1 MRVAFTK
8 ERLAS
13 RVRQLGRT
21 ISKDYAGRTLDVLV
35 VLDNGFLF
43 GADLIRS
50 ISVPVV
56 CRFIRVEMRDISLAG
71 HARREIYFSWPPG
84 LRGRDVLLV
93 DAVLNTG
100 VTQDFVMKQ
109 ILEGRPGSL
118 RLAVLFDKPDAR
130 KVNLKAEYTGFS
142 SASNDMVGF
151 GLGGRAGLYRNLS
164 YVGLSRPERRGVS
177 TAGRKRTGRGKVKG
191 RKG

>member
-13 RVRQLGRT
+13 RVRQLGLT

-56 CRFIRVEMRDISLAG
+56 CPFIRAEMRDISLAG

-164 YVGLSRPERRGVS
+164 YVGLSRPERRSVS

>member
-13 RVRQLGRT
+13 RIRQLGRA
-21 ISKDYAGRTLDVLV
+21 ISKDYSGRTLDVLI

-43 GADLIRS
+43 GADLIRC

-56 CRFIRVEMRDISLAG
+56 CRFIRAEMRDVSLAG

-93 DAVLNTG
+93 DAILNTG
-100 VTQDFVMKQ
+100 VTQDFLMKQ

-130 KVNLKAEYTGFS
+130 KVNVKAEYTGFA
-142 SASNDMVGF
+142 SASNHMVGF
-151 GLGGRAGLYRNLS
+151 GLSGQAGLNRNLP
-164 YVGLSRPERRGVS
+164 YVGLTRPERRRIS
-177 TAGRKRTGRGKVKG
+177 ARSGRGKVKG

>member
-13 RVRQLGRT
+13 RIRQLGRA

-43 GADLIRS
+43 GADLIRC

-56 CRFIRVEMRDISLAG
+56 CRFIRAETRDVNLAG

-93 DAVLNTG
+93 DAILNTG
-100 VTQDFVMKQ
+100 VTQDFLMKQ
-109 ILEGRPGSL
+109 ILEGRPRSL
-118 RLAVLFDKPDAR
+118 RLAVLLDKPDAR

-142 SASNDMVGF
+142 SASNHMVGF
-151 GLGGRAGLYRNLS
+151 GLSGRSGLNRNLP
-164 YVGLSRPERRGVS
+164 YVGLSRPDRRRAS
-177 TAGRKRTGRGKVKG
+177 AGKRSGRGKVKG

>member
-1 MRVAFTK
+1 MRVAYTK

-13 RVRQLGRT
+13 RIRQLARA

-35 VLDNGFLF
+35 ALDNGLLF

-50 ISVPVV
+50 ISLPVV
-56 CRFIRVEMRDISLAG
+56 CRFIRAEMRDVSLAG

-100 VTQDFVMKQ
+100 ITQDFLMKQ
-109 ILEGRPGSL
+109 ILESRPRSL

-130 KVNLKAEYTGFS
+130 KVNLKAEYTGFA
-142 SASNDMVGF
+142 SASNYMVGF
-151 GLGGRAGLYRNLS
+151 GLSGNGGLYRNLP
-164 YVGLSRPERRGVS
+164 YVGLSRPERRRGSAAARERTVR
-177 TAGRKRTGRGKVKG
+177 GRVKSW
-191 RKG
+191 KG